1 MAEKNILIVAGEIS
15 SDLHAASLI
24 KELKKLNPEIR
35 FFGLGGKAMLGEKV
49 DLIYNL
55 TDLATVGFWDVMKNF
70 VKFRRIFKKTLDF
83 IQKRKPHL
91 AILVDYPGFNLRLAK
106 ELKKRNIPVIYYISP
121 QVWAWGKSRIKKIK
135 DTVELMLVLFKF
147 EEQFYKKYN
156 INAIFVGHPLLDRVK
171 PSLSKDEFL
180 KRFSLPATKYTV
192 SLLAGSRINEVKM
205 HLPIMLKTASLIYEK
220 LKEVKFLI
228 LKPYGLDDKLYQ
240 RYLLRY
246 KIPLYLISDATY
258 DGLSIS
264 DFALVCAG
272 TATLETALLNIPMA
286 IIYKLSFIN
295 WLILRPLIK
304 VPYIGMVNIIR
315 GKKIIPEFI
324 QFKAKPKNIAQYIIE
339 NISDEEKIK
348 RIKDSLLET
357 RAYLGQPQASLRA
370 AELIYNFLEKKS

>member
-35 FFGLGGKAMLGEKV
+35 FFGLGGKTMLGEKV

-171 PSLSKDEFL
+171 PSLSKDDFL
-180 KRFSLPATKYTV
+180 KRFSLPPTKYTV

-339 NISDEEKIK
+339 TISDEEKIK